1 MPCSVTKDGQ
11 VTVKSSDKMWSTRG
25 GNGKPLQWSCQENT
39 MNNMKMQKDMT
50 LEDEPPGWKVSSM
63 LLGKSRRQLVI
74 ALERMKHLGQS

>member
-1 MPCSVTKDGQ
+1 MCRAVQDRQ
-11 VTVKSSDKMWSTRG
+11 VTGESADKTWPTSG
-25 GNGKPLQWSCQENT
+25 GNGQPLQYSCCENP
-39 MNNMKMQKDMT
+39 MNSMKRQKDMT